1 MTSREK
7 KDKAWAVLV
16 TLGVS
21 LLILL
26 ILIYGALTFNPEL
39 TRTDPTAQLQEEE
52 EEFFIEPE
60 LLELGEDE
68 AVSQDAPA
76 PAVKGEPE
84 PAEEEN
90 PIVVVPDKNPKP
102 APQIEKPI
110 TQKKESSVKATTPP
124 KTDKER
130 KKATSAVAKGFSGR
144 NGVAD
149 GKNADRSG
157 SGGAGV
163 GISGNA
169 RGRTFI
175 SCPKPDVALRHK
187 TVVVVNIVV
196 NAAGNVI
203 SAHASG
209 SADAGIRRKCEQAA
223 MRARW
228 SEKKGAGETRGTLTF
243 TITPR

>member
-1 MTSREK
+1 MTPREK
-7 KDKAWAVLV
+7 KDKVWAVLV

-39 TRTDPTAQLQEEE
+39 TRQQPTAQLQDEE

-90 PIVVVPDKNPKP
+90 PIVVVPDRNPKP

-110 TQKKESSVKATTPP
+110 TQKKESPAKATTPP

-149 GKNADRSG
+149 GKNTDSSG
-157 SGGAGV
+157 SGGTGV